1 MKKLLFLFTLSLF
14 LCSCNTG
21 GNTPQPN
28 PYKRPIPTKIYYNGD
43 LKQSLILDSNQRIL
57 AFTYYYSSI
66 QNQDYSIRYDNQ
78 GRVDSVYRFK
88 NGKIL
93 GTYWSYPSVDS
104 IYMRRFSDSTWD
116 YEYGVRFSSSQIEYI
131 YTNVSS
137 RDYEYELSGD
147 TIIKSEWITNQNPYT
162 LYGQEA
168 FVLGDSVNPLW
179 IDDNPLFSYYY
190 LSQLDEVFSSRMPI
204 SRDNI
209 GNNGGTIYDNFY
221 DSQGRLIERRAT
233 NSSGSTNT
241 IELSYN

>member
-1 MKKLLFLFTLSLF
+1 MRKLILFLFLSLF
-14 LCSCNTG
+14 FVSCNNQG
-21 GNTPQPN
+21 GGTQPE

-43 LKQSLILDSNQRIL
+43 LKQSLILDSNQRIM

-66 QNQDYSIRYDNQ
+66 QNQDYSIKYDNQ

-116 YEYGVRFSSSQIEYI
+116 LDYGARFTSTLLNQIATAPSRLYEF
-131 YTNVSS
+131 
-137 RDYEYELSGD
+137 ELSGD
-147 TIIKSEWITNQNPYT
+147 TVIRSEWITNQNPYT
-162 LYGQEA
+162 LSGQEA

-190 LSQLDEVFSSRMPI
+190 LGQLDEVFSSRMPI

-221 DSQGRLIERRAT
+221 DSQGRLIERRAA